1 MHSDLS
7 ERCRIAR
14 EHIEIPPFP
23 SFSIRAAVER
33 ATRPAPRRYSFGAV
47 ALAGVSA
54 IAIAAAA
61 GVLQQTHVRFSPL
74 GGLVVSSVDKMVSR
88 PIHANAEIRQA
99 AEHLDFPA
107 TLPEGLPDGT
117 MPVRLL
123 AVDKSL
129 LVITYDLPGVQR
141 RSHHWLSIV
150 IANPTTMSASTA
162 SIAARYRLRSG
173 KNMSRAHW
181 RVGREDVITL
191 SNGLTLPEIARI
203 RHAMEQE
210 AKEATQ

>member
-14 EHIEIPPFP
+14 ENMNIPPFP
-23 SFSIRAAVER
+23 SLSIRTAVER
-33 ATRPAPRRYSFGAV
+33 AGRPAPRRYSFGV
-47 ALAGVSA
+47 ALLAGVSA
-54 IAIAAAA
+54 ITIAAAA
-61 GVLQQTHVRFSPL
+61 AVLQHTRVHFSPL
-74 GGLVVSSVDKMVSR
+74 GGLVISSVDKMVSR
-88 PIHANAEIRQA
+88 PVHTNAEIRQA
-99 AEHLDFPA
+99 AEHLDFQA
-107 TLPEGLPDGT
+107 ILPEGLPDGT

-129 LVITYDLPGVQR
+129 LVITYNLPGIQR
-141 RSHHWLSIV
+141 GSHHWLSIV

-162 SIAARYRLRSG
+162 SIAARYGLRSG

-191 SNGLTLPEIARI
+191 SNGLTLPELARI
-203 RHAMEQE
+203 KQAMEQ
-210 AKEATQ
+210 AAQAR